1 MYEGLVNNK
10 NAEKWTIEKTIELCE
25 KAVDVISDNC
35 FYLSS
40 VADEVGEYTDLFKY
54 LLNKYKDNPT
64 VFRLI
69 KRMYAKCERII
80 TEKTGKGDITPS
92 LGIFV
97 LKAYHGLIE
106 TSKQHIDHTTVG
118 KEITSPVWNIVDN
131 SEDE

>member
-25 KAVDVISDNC
+25 KALNVISEDC

-54 LLNKYKDNPT
+54 LLRKYNDNPT

-80 TEKTGKGDITPS
+80 TEKTGKNEITPA

-106 TSKQHIDHTTVG
+106 TSKQQLDHTTKG
-118 KEITSPVWNIVDN
+118 NEINKPPIEWVDN
-131 SEDE
+131 KS